1 MERVAYLASGDK
13 IDASDLA
20 FTLSPGQQQG
30 AIMQTGLQLNDATS
44 DFQADYIQRT
54 IDQVRGNVTEAAKLL
69 GVHRSN
75 LYRKMRAL
83 GMETGDE

>member
-13 IDASDLA
+13 IDADDLA
-20 FTLSPGQQQG
+20 FTLSPGAKKDG
-30 AIMQTGLQLNDATS
+30 GMDVGLPLQEATQE
-44 DFQADYIQRT
+44 FQVDYIRRT

-83 GMETGDE
+83 GMETEEG